1 MADAL
6 TDLHAEIRAHH
17 GSGCGFEPCETCT
30 QLVPGTGPANA
41 PVVLIGEAPGA
52 KEDQRGEPFIG
63 PSGKLLDR
71 LLGEAGLT
79 REEVFITNVFK
90 ARPPGN
96 RDPTA
101 AEVAHHRPWL
111 EAQLA
116 IIEPQV
122 IVPLGR
128 HALRRFVPD
137 AVIGEVHGTVIGLD
151 GRQLMPLYHP
161 AAALHN
167 PNLRETLAEDARAL
181 GRALRGRSVSP
192 GSR

>member
-1 MADAL
+1 MHPLDA
-6 TDLHAEIRAHH
+6 LHAEIRAHR
-17 GSGCGFEPCETCT
+17 GSGCGFEPCETCI
-30 QLVPGTGPANA
+30 QLVPGTGPPDA

-52 KEDQRGEPFIG
+52 KEDQLGQPFIG

-71 LLGEAGLT
+71 LLIEAGLT
-79 REEVFITNVFK
+79 RETVFITNVFK

-111 EAQLA
+111 EAQLE
-116 IIEPQV
+116 IIQPSV

-128 HALRRFVPD
+128 HALKRFLPD
-137 AVIGEVHGTVIGLD
+137 AKIGEAHGTVID
-151 GRQLMPLYHP
+151 HEGRRLMPLYHP

-167 PNLRETLAEDARAL
+167 PNLRETLSQDARAL
-181 GRALRGRSVSP
+181 GRALRHL
-192 GSR
+192 

>member
-1 MADAL
+1 MHPLDA
-6 TDLHAEIRAHH
+6 LHAEIRAHH
-17 GSGCGFEPCETCT
+17 GSGCGFEPCETCI
-30 QLVPGTGPANA
+30 QLVPGTGPADA

-52 KEDQRGEPFIG
+52 KEDQLGQPFIG

-71 LLGEAGLT
+71 LLIEAGLT
-79 REEVFITNVFK
+79 RETVFITNVFK

-111 EAQLA
+111 EAQLE
-116 IIEPQV
+116 IIQPSV

-128 HALRRFVPD
+128 HALKRFLPD
-137 AVIGEVHGTVIGLD
+137 AKIGEAHGTVIEHE
-151 GRQLMPLYHP
+151 GRRLMPLYHP

-167 PNLRETLAEDARAL
+167 PNLRETLSQDARAL
-181 GRALRGRSVSP
+181 GHALQHP
-192 GSR
+192 